1 MSMLM
6 KKILPVFAALMFC
19 ALLTINVSAETDTTD
34 SGIFEEEK
42 LYESVPEQVKEL
54 LQKLGIDKID
64 FDSVFNVGADDIIK
78 LLGNLLTGT
87 IESPLKATVRLIA
100 IIILIAVCESFMPD
114 GAKIN
119 SVINLVGVL
128 FCVISIINPIST
140 VIKFAVASVTVSE
153 KFMLVLLPVLT
164 AVVSASGN
172 PTLALSFQSI
182 AFAAAQI
189 ISAVATKA
197 IVPIIGVILALD
209 ISGSLMPKF
218 SLTGITEIIKKSVT
232 FILSFSATLFVSFL
246 GLKAGLANTADTLA
260 TKGIKLVISSAVPI
274 VGGALSEAYSGVLG
288 NIMLAKSTIGVFGL
302 CSIALIVLPSCI
314 QLVFWIF
321 SLKLSAGIAEMFELK
336 GIVSLLKSVSSSL
349 VLLNVVIVFV
359 AVLFIISISL
369 ILILKAG

>member
-1 MSMLM
+1 
-6 KKILPVFAALMFC
+6 
-19 ALLTINVSAETDTTD
+19 
-34 SGIFEEEK
+34 
-42 LYESVPEQVKEL
+42 
-54 LQKLGIDKID
+54 
-64 FDSVFNVGADDIIK
+64 
-78 LLGNLLTGT
+78 
-87 IESPLKATVRLIA
+87 
-100 IIILIAVCESFMPD
+100 
-114 GAKIN
+114 
-119 SVINLVGVL
+119 
-128 FCVISIINPIST
+128 
-140 VIKFAVASVTVSE
+140 
-153 KFMLVLLPVLT
+153 MLVLLPVLT

-336 GIVSLLKSVSSSL
+336 EIVSLLKSVSSSL

>member
-19 ALLTINVSAETDTTD
+19 ALLTINVSAETDTTE

-119 SVINLVGVL
+119 SVINLAGVL

-209 ISGSLMPKF
+209 ISSSLMPKF

>member
-119 SVINLVGVL
+119 SVINLAGVL

-153 KFMLVLLPVLT
+153 KFMLMLLPVLT

-209 ISGSLMPKF
+209 ISSSLMPKF

>member
-119 SVINLVGVL
+119 SVINLAGVL

-209 ISGSLMPKF
+209 ISSSLMPKF

>member
-19 ALLTINVSAETDTTD
+19 ALLTINVSAETDTTE

-78 LLGNLLTGT
+78 LFGNLLTGT

-114 GAKIN
+114 EAKIN
-119 SVINLVGVL
+119 SVINLAGVL

-209 ISGSLMPKF
+209 ISSSLMPKF

>member
-100 IIILIAVCESFMPD
+100 IIILIAVCKSFMPD
-114 GAKIN
+114 EAKIN

-182 AFAAAQI
+182 AFAAAQM

-209 ISGSLMPKF
+209 ISSSLMPKF

>member
-119 SVINLVGVL
+119 SVINLWQ
-128 FCVISIINPIST
+128 
-140 VIKFAVASVTVSE
+140 
-153 KFMLVLLPVLT
+153 PV
-164 AVVSASGN
+164 
-172 PTLALSFQSI
+172 
-182 AFAAAQI
+182 
-189 ISAVATKA
+189 
-197 IVPIIGVILALD
+197 
-209 ISGSLMPKF
+209 
-218 SLTGITEIIKKSVT
+218 
-232 FILSFSATLFVSFL
+232 
-246 GLKAGLANTADTLA
+246 
-260 TKGIKLVISSAVPI
+260 
-274 VGGALSEAYSGVLG
+274 
-288 NIMLAKSTIGVFGL
+288 
-302 CSIALIVLPSCI
+302 
-314 QLVFWIF
+314 
-321 SLKLSAGIAEMFELK
+321 
-336 GIVSLLKSVSSSL
+336 
-349 VLLNVVIVFV
+349 
-359 AVLFIISISL
+359 
-369 ILILKAG
+369 

>member
-78 LLGNLLTGT
+78 LFGNLLTGT

>member
-119 SVINLVGVL
+119 SVINLAGVL

-209 ISGSLMPKF
+209 ISSSLMPKF

-302 CSIALIVLPSCI
+302 CLIALIVLPSCI

>member
-19 ALLTINVSAETDTTD
+19 ALLTINVSAETDTTE

-114 GAKIN
+114 EAKIN
-119 SVINLVGVL
+119 SVINLAGVL

-209 ISGSLMPKF
+209 ISSSLMPKF